1 MIKEI
6 IIPAMAG
13 ALFGGASVGG
23 GMKFYADHIYVS
35 QIKAEETHDELN
47 NSIVAMNE
55 QIKRS
60 SNRQRIKQLQG
71 WVESTRR
78 TAQRQRRELTTA
90 ENNDIRK
97 WETEISNLNQ
107 GW

>member
-6 IIPAMAG
+6 LLPAIAG

-35 QIKAEETHDELN
+35 QIKAEAKHDELDD
-47 NSIVAMNE
+47 SIVAMNE

-71 WVESTRR
+71 WIESTRR
-78 TAQRQRRELTTA
+78 TAERNNRGLTTA
-90 ENNDIRK
+90 EKNDIRK
-97 WETEISNLNQ
+97 WETEIGNLNQ